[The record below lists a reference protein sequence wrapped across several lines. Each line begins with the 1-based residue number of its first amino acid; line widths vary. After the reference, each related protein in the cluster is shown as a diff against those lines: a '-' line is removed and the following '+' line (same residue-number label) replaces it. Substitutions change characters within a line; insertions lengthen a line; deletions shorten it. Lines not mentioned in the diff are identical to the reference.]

1 MIEYLFNNQKYTF
14 EVDPS
19 LFSPKRI
26 DKGTECMLK
35 RVNFSNSDKVLDLGC
50 GYGVVGILISQF
62 VDQNNVYMS
71 DVSEV
76 AVKMAIKNAKDNGI
90 DNPKV
95 ILSDGLSNIIDKD
108 FSIILSNPP
117 YHVDFKIP
125 KDFIENGF
133 RHLKYGGKMYMVTK
147 RREWYLK
154 KLKSVFGGVKV
165 YEIDG
170 YYVFEAEKRQ
180 IKQKVE
186 RDKRTM
192 SKKLIRKYEKQ
203 HKVSLV

>member
-1 MIEYLFNNQKYTF
+1 MIKYLFNNQKYIF

-180 IKQKVE
+180 TKQKVL
-186 RDKRTM
+186 DKRTM
-192 SKKLIRKYEKQ
+192 SKKLLRKYGKRN
-203 HKVSLV
+203 

>member
-1 MIEYLFNNQKYTF
+1 MIEYFFNNQKYNF

-26 DKGTECMLK
+26 DRGTECLLE
-35 RVNFSNSDKVLDLGC
+35 RVVFTNSDKVLDLGC

-62 VDQNNVYMS
+62 VNQNNVYMS

-76 AVKMAIKNAKDNGI
+76 AVKLAIRNAKDNGI

-95 ILSDGLSNIIDKD
+95 ILSNGFSNIIDKD

-125 KDFIENGF
+125 KEFIENGF

-165 YEIDG
+165 YESDG
-170 YYVFEAEKRQ
+170 YYVFEAEKRRIMQ
-180 IKQKVE
+180 MAKQ
-186 RDKRTM
+186 DKKTM
-192 SKKLIRKYEKQ
+192 SKKLLRKYGKQ
-203 HKVSLV
+203 HKLPLI

>member
-35 RVNFSNSDKVLDLGC
+35 SVNFSNSDKVLDLGC

-117 YHVDFKIP
+117 YHVDFK
-125 KDFIENGF
+125 F
-133 RHLKYGGKMYMVTK
+133 RKIL
-147 RREWYLK
+147 
-154 KLKSVFGGVKV
+154 
-165 YEIDG
+165 
-170 YYVFEAEKRQ
+170 
-180 IKQKVE
+180 
-186 RDKRTM
+186 
-192 SKKLIRKYEKQ
+192 
-203 HKVSLV
+203 